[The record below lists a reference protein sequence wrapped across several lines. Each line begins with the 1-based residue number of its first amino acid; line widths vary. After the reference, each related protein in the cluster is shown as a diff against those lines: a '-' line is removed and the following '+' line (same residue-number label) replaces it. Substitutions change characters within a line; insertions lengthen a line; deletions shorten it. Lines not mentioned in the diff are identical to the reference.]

1 MLNLLLKGGFYLLK
15 SNEGIELMKKR
26 GIQKLEE
33 WLEEELKKEEEQNE
47 KNENQK

>member
-1 MLNLLLKGGFYLLK
+1 MLKN
-15 SNEGIELMKKR
+15 NEGIELMKKR

-47 KNENQK
+47 KNDNQK